1 MREAILRHPRSMDVR
16 VRASASALLPLRSA
30 RSAPAGL
37 ILAVLGAGALSFS
50 AFAVDPAVPYGVLD
64 TPWWAPEPWAV
75 GAALGGMYL
84 FSGIAAWLI
93 VRQRH
98 VLDVLVHW
106 MMPAFYVQLV
116 LTALWAVALFGLDA
130 PIPALSIAIVL
141 VAFVGLNL
149 LRFSLLSA
157 EAWKIMLPVLLAVG
171 LLLAFSSIMF
181 ALNQDGPMFVVP
193 AIALP

>member
-1 MREAILRHPRSMDVR
+1 MRDATLRHPGSMAASYVR
-16 VRASASALLPLRSA
+16 PRHSA
-30 RSAPAGL
+30 RTGPAGL

-50 AFAVDPAVPYGVLD
+50 AFAIDAAEPYGELA
-64 TPWWAPEPWAV
+64 TPWWTPELWV
-75 GAALGGMYL
+75 LGATLGTLYVL
-84 FSGIAAWLI
+84 SGVSAWLI

-98 VLDVLVHW
+98 ELDVLVHW

-116 LTALWAVALFGLDA
+116 LTALWSVALLGLDA
-130 PIPALSIAIVL
+130 PIPAVSIAIIL

-157 EAWKIMLPVLLAVG
+157 GAWKLMLPVLLGVG
-171 LLLAFSSIMF
+171 LLLAFSLVMF
-181 ALNQDGPMFVVP
+181 LLNQDGPMFAVP